1 MQITVTVSI
10 KIKYSKSYCLNIHNI
25 FFRKK
30 NILLKRTGWVLVSH
44 LAYPSPENSDA
55 ATVVFYFNA
64 AFPFGRQIPQALEDR
79 KY

>member
-1 MQITVTVSI
+1 M
-10 KIKYSKSYCLNIHNI
+10 
-25 FFRKK
+25 
-30 NILLKRTGWVLVSH
+30 LKRTGWVLVSH

-64 AFPFGRQIPQALEDR
+64 AFPLGRQIPQALEDR